1 MPGGAPF
8 AAKPHAGLYVNCDDR
23 LHRGFGLLTFEWIIG
38 LLLAAVAL
46 SALARRIKVP
56 YPTFLALGGVLLT
69 LLPWAPTWAL
79 EPKLALALFVAPV
92 LLDAAFDT
100 SLRDLRNNWLPV
112 STLVVVA
119 VGVTTAAVAV
129 VAHWLRPDMPW
140 AVAIALGAIVA
151 PPDAAAATAILR
163 QVNLPYRIQKIL
175 EGESL
180 LNDASALLIYRVAVG
195 LVAAEHMKIREFVP
209 SITIALVG
217 SLAAGFTFAQ
227 VWMMITR
234 RITEAPSAIITQF
247 GGTFMVWIIA
257 EHLGLSGILTII
269 AYAITISR
277 TAPART
283 SARLRVSSYA
293 VWETVVFVLNVLAF
307 MLIGLQLRPIWSGL
321 DDEVRW
327 KYCSFAAAILAVVIL
342 ARILWVMPYG
352 ALLRTLKTRNLLPAH
367 VVDAVP
373 TLKRGFIVSWCGMR
387 GIVTLAAAFALPEWF
402 PYRDLILLTAFAV
415 VLGSLVIQGLT
426 LRPLIL
432 ALNFADDD
440 PVGREAAHA
449 RGVVFRAALDEI
461 DADPSEE
468 AEILRLE
475 YRAVLLR
482 AENDPDGGLTSR
494 ELPSDPLRRRAIAA
508 ARQALLNL
516 RRIEAIGDDAFH
528 LVEEELD
535 RAELSVEA

>member
-1 MPGGAPF
+1 M
-8 AAKPHAGLYVNCDDR
+8 
-23 LHRGFGLLTFEWIIG
+23 LTFEWIIG

-46 SALARRIKVP
+46 SALARRLKVP
-56 YPTFLALGGVLLT
+56 YPTFLAIGGMLLAF
-69 LLPWAPTWAL
+69 LPSGPSWAL

-112 STLVVVA
+112 TTLVVVA
-119 VGVTTAAVAV
+119 VGITTVGVAV
-129 VAHWLRPDMPW
+129 VARWLRPDMPW
-140 AVAIALGAIVA
+140 PVAIALGAIVA

-163 QVNLPYRIQKIL
+163 QVKLPYRIQKIL

-195 LVAAEHMKIREFVP
+195 LVVAEHMKVREFVP
-209 SITIALVG
+209 SLAVALAG
-217 SLAAGFTFAQ
+217 SLAAGYIFAQ
-227 VWMMITR
+227 IWMMITR

-247 GGTFMVWIIA
+247 GGTFMVWIVA
-257 EHLGLSGILTII
+257 EHVGLSGILTII
-269 AYAITISR
+269 AYAITIAR
-277 TAPART
+277 AAPAST
-283 SARLRVSSYA
+283 SARLRVSSYT

-307 MLIGLQLRPIWSGL
+307 MLIGMQLGPIWSGL
-321 DDEVRW
+321 DDEVRF
-327 KYCSFAAAILAVVIL
+327 KYCSFAAIILAVVIFI
-342 ARILWVMPYG
+342 RIAWVMSYG
-352 ALLRTLKTRNLLPAH
+352 AFLRVLKSHDLLPSY
-367 VVDAVP
+367 VVAAVP
-373 TLKRGFIVSWCGMR
+373 SSRRSIVVSWCGMR
-387 GIVTLAAAFALPEWF
+387 GIVTLAAAFALPEYF

-432 ALNFADDD
+432 ALKFDDDD
-440 PVGREAAHA
+440 PVAREAAHA
-449 RGVVFRAALDEI
+449 RGIAIRAALDEI

-482 AENDPDGGLTSR
+482 AENEPDGGVASG
-494 ELPSDPLRRRAIAA
+494 ELPADPLRRRAIAA
-508 ARQALLNL
+508 ARRALLNL
-516 RRIEAIGDDAFH
+516 RHNEAIGDDAFH

-535 RAELSVEA
+535 RAELSAEA